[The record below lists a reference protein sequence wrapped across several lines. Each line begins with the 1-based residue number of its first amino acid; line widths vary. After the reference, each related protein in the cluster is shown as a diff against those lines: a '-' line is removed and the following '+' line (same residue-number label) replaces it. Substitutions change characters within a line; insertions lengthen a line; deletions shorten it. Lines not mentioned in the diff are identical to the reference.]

1 MSNTEFNAEKY
12 QTMLEKD
19 EERNHYGLI
28 LAE

>member
-1 MSNTEFNAEKY
+1 MSNTECNAEKY

-28 LAE
+28 LVV